1 MIKQFIKEVI
11 KPVTVFFKGSLF
23 LLGVLLFFFCFPT
36 LLGLIKDLYIEGME
50 GVLPID
56 APDSERQINVLKNG
70 FIVLWL
76 MGLIIISLLMMSF
89 FKDWY
94 KDYKKEESKN

>member
-1 MIKQFIKEVI
+1 M
-11 KPVTVFFKGSLF
+11 
-23 LLGVLLFFFCFPT
+23 LLVHEIRDLLID
-36 LLGLIKDLYIEGME
+36 GIE

-70 FIVLWL
+70 FMLLWI
-76 MGLIIISLLMMSF
+76 MGLVIISLLMINF

-94 KDYKKEESKN
+94 KDYKKEEDNN

>member
-1 MIKQFIKEVI
+1 MIKEVI
-11 KPVTVFFKGSLF
+11 KNVTVFFKGSLF
-23 LLGVLLFFFCFPT
+23 LLGVLLFFFSFPM
-36 LLGLIKDLYIEGME
+36 LFGVIKDLYIESIE

-56 APDSERQINVLKNG
+56 APDSEIQINVLKNG

-76 MGLIIISLLMMSF
+76 MGLVIISLLMINF

-94 KDYKKEESKN
+94 KDYKKEEPKN

>member
-1 MIKQFIKEVI
+1 MSRLKTEIKKTIILFKAI
-11 KPVTVFFKGSLF
+11 FFGIGCILF
-23 LLGVLLFFFCFPT
+23 LFSSMLLVHEIRD
-36 LLGLIKDLYIEGME
+36 LLIDGIE

-70 FIVLWL
+70 FMLLWI
-76 MGLIIISLLMMSF
+76 MGLVIISLLMINF

-94 KDYKKEESKN
+94 KDYKKEEDNN

>member
-1 MIKQFIKEVI
+1 M
-11 KPVTVFFKGSLF
+11 
-23 LLGVLLFFFCFPT
+23 LLVHEIRDLLID
-36 LLGLIKDLYIEGME
+36 GIE

-70 FIVLWL
+70 FMLLWII
-76 MGLIIISLLMMSF
+76 GLVIISLLMINF

-94 KDYKKEESKN
+94 KDYKKEEDNN